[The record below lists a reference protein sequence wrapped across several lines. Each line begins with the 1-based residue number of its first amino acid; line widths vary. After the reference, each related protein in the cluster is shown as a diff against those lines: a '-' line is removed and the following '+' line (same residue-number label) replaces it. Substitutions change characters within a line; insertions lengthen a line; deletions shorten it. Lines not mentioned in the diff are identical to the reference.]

1 MSVKTARE
9 QVASEGSR
17 LFPPLRRFHLTVTLE
32 RSTTL
37 PSHTGSL
44 LRGALGHALLDLAC
58 DCGQSTHT
66 QTCRYRQ
73 LFAPSATLPGLATP
87 PPPLLITPPDWQAVT
102 RPTRRFDMQVSLM
115 GPACQSAPLVMTAL
129 QRALHRGL
137 GEQRVAGR
145 VTDFQTES
153 SLPLC
158 SSNAVRIRLTTPM
171 LIKHQQNQ
179 NGNDTMLRASE
190 VRGRD
195 WLIALH
201 RRLSLLDQ
209 LYGLDLPALAE
220 DTLRHACDH
229 LGSQLDL
236 RDINVARR
244 SNRQHKTMSFPALIG
259 ELCLYNLPDV
269 LQPWLTL
276 GQWLHV
282 GSKAA
287 LGFGAY
293 SLDEISTHE

>member
-1 MSVKTARE
+1 MKTAME
-9 QVASEGSR
+9 QAASEDNR
-17 LFPPLRRFHLTVTLE
+17 LFPRLRRFRLTVTLE
-32 RSTTL
+32 HSTSL

-58 DCGQSTHT
+58 DCGQSAHT
-66 QTCRYRQ
+66 QSCQYQQ
-73 LFAPSATLPGLATP
+73 LFAPSAALPGLATP

-102 RPTRRFDMQVSLM
+102 RPTRCFDMQVSLM
-115 GPACQSAPLVMTAL
+115 GLACQSAPLVMTAL

-145 VTDFQTES
+145 VTDLQTEN
-153 SLPLC
+153 SLPVC
-158 SSNAVRIRLTTPM
+158 KSNAVRIRLTTPM
-171 LIKHQQNQ
+171 LIKHQQNPH
-179 NGNDTMLRASE
+179 GNNAMLRASE

-209 LYGLDLPALAE
+209 LYGLDLPTLQD

-229 LGSQLDL
+229 LGSQIEL

-259 ELCLYNLPDV
+259 ELSLYNLPNA

-293 SLDEISTHE
+293 SLDEINAYE